1 MKNIELIV
9 TAKDTPYRMAV
20 LSEHNFLQKG
30 KKESK
35 TIDSQIKINRE
46 KTYQKVIG
54 FGGAFTVS
62 ASEALKGVSEE
73 IRKEAMEAYFDPVK
87 GIGYNFC
94 RTHMGSCDFSINNYS
109 YNAVDGD
116 VRMECFSVECDENTL
131 IPLIKN
137 AQKYNKN
144 LLIYSAPWSPPSW
157 MKSNKNMAHGGKLKE
172 EYKEAFALYFVK
184 YLEEYRKKG
193 IPIWGI
199 TPQNEPVEI
208 QEWASCYYTGPEE
221 ADFIRN
227 YLYPALCKH
236 KLTDVKIMIWDSNKD
251 QIYERV
257 SQIASDLFLK
267 KYVFGAAFHWYSGD
281 YFEQLDAVHKDFPEL
296 MLISTESCVAFQE
309 DLEDWSIGERYGHEI
324 IGDMNHWTSGY
335 IDWNLFLNE
344 KGGPNLVGNYCV
356 SPIILD
362 NNKNELIYMSSY
374 YYIGHFSK
382 YIHRDSVRT
391 ECNTSFEGIEACAFI
406 RPDQSSVVV
415 AMNRTD
421 REIDTEISIVNW
433 SKEESYTL
441 HMFPHSIVTVIV
453 KEDENIV

>member
-1 MKNIELIV
+1 MKNIELVV
-9 TAKDTPYRMAV
+9 TAKDTPYRLAV
-20 LSEHNFLQKG
+20 LNAPKFLTKD
-30 KKESK
+30 KKETK
-35 TIDSQIKINRE
+35 QITSQIRINRD
-46 KTYQKVIG
+46 KTFQKIIG

-62 ASEALKGVSEE
+62 ASEALKGVSEK
-73 IRKEAMEAYFDPVK
+73 IRREAMEAYFDSKK

-94 RTHMGSCDFSINNYS
+94 RTHMGSCDFSIHNYS

-116 VRMECFSVECDENTL
+116 VNMENFSVACDENTL

-137 AQKYNKN
+137 AQKYNKD
-144 LLIYSAPWSPPSW
+144 LLIYSAPWSPPAW
-157 MKSNKNMAHGGKLKE
+157 MKTNEKMAQGGKLKE

-193 IPIWGI
+193 INIWGI

-227 YLYPALCKH
+227 YLYPALREH

-257 SQIASDLFLK
+257 SQIASDLFLRK
-267 KYVFGAAFHWYSGD
+267 HIFGAAFHWYSGD
-281 YFEQLDAVHKDFPEL
+281 YFDQLDAVHNDFPEL
-296 MLISTESCVAFQE
+296 TLISTESCVVIPD

-344 KGGPNLVGNYCV
+344 KGGPNLVDNYCA

-362 NNKNELIYMSSY
+362 SNKNELIYMSSY

-382 YIHRDSVRT
+382 YINRDSIRM
-391 ECNTSFEGIEACAFI
+391 ECDVKGEGVEACAFI
-406 RPDQSSVVV
+406 RPDQASVVV
-415 AMNRTD
+415 TMNKTD
-421 REIDTEISIVNW
+421 KEIDTEISIVNQN
-433 SKEESYTL
+433 KEENYTL
-441 HMFPHSIVTVIV
+441 HMLPHSITTIIV
-453 KEDENIV
+453 KEDKNIV